1 MYSKCGFVARKDY
14 FIHYHNFMEHEK
26 NKRQMAHYEPTRFIS
41 PIHEMM
47 DRFFNNTHTAP
58 LFEFPREMVRGVSF
72 PKVDISEN
80 EKEVVIIA
88 NVPGMSSENV
98 HIDVDDDSI
107 SISGSIEKEKK
118 EGKENETF
126 YRYEREYGEFRREFA
141 LPAHVNK
148 DAVRAITKNGVLTI
162 TLPKIETNAK
172 KRVSIEEE

>member
-1 MYSKCGFVARKDY
+1 
-14 FIHYHNFMEHEK
+14 MEHEK
-26 NKRQMAHYEPTRFIS
+26 TKRHIAHYEPTRFIS

-47 DRFFNNTHTAP
+47 DRFFNNTHTP
-58 LFEFPREMVRGVSF
+58 SLFEFPREMVRGVSF

-80 EKEVVIIA
+80 EKEVVITA

-98 HIDVDDDSI
+98 HVDVDDDSV

-118 EGKENETF
+118 EGSPSAEDSGVTKKENETF

-148 DAVRAITKNGVLTI
+148 DAVRAVTKNGVLTV
-162 TLPKIETNAK
+162 TLPKIETSAK
-172 KRVSIEEE
+172 KRVSIKEE